1 MPDVMIALFVRS
13 DLASDMPL
21 ASECLV
27 SATAAI
33 ASQTFIRRSHLLPE
47 LRQAQSDF

>member
-1 MPDVMIALFVRS
+1 MPDVMIAVLVGCALG
-13 DLASDMPL
+13 LASDMPF

-33 ASQTFIRRSHLLPE
+33 ASETFIRRSHLLPE
-47 LRQAQSDF
+47 LRQAR